1 MTRSTREFIAALG
14 ATLALTLIAE
24 MGGGACGINTPPRPV
39 PVRGVPARTTRTV
52 TLHSD
57 AAAQEVTIKVTD
69 NGFEPAK
76 VNVKKDT
83 PVKLTFL
90 RTSKTTCA
98 TKVLIPD
105 QNISKELPLNEP
117 VTITLTFKQAGDVTF
132 MCGEKMYKGQIV
144 VAQN

>member
-24 MGGGACGINTPPRPV
+24 MGGGACGITTSAPHPTMPPPT
-39 PVRGVPARTTRTV
+39 RTTRTV

-98 TKVLIPD
+98 TEVLIPD
-105 QNISKELPLNEP
+105 QKISKKLPLNEP
-117 VTITLTFKQAGDVTF
+117 VTIDLTFKQAGDVTF

-144 VAQN
+144 VAQD

>member
-1 MTRSTREFIAALG
+1 MKRSTREFILALG

-24 MGGGACGINTPPRPV
+24 MGGGACGIPINSPGPRTRPM
-39 PVRGVPARTTRTV
+39 PARTV

-105 QNISKELPLNEP
+105 QKISKDLPLNEP
-117 VTITLTFKQAGDVTF
+117 VVVELTFKQAGDVTF

-144 VAQN
+144 VAQD